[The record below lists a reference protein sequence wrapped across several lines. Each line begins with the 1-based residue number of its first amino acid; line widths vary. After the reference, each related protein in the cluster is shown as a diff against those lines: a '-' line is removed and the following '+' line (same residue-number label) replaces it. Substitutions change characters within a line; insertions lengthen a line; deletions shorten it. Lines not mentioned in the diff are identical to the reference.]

1 MLTTVVNK
9 VKELGEDLS
18 YMVVNNKLNV
28 VVEDFVG
35 FKPNG
40 EEIYRAYDEDA
51 VEDFLAWLEG
61 QAQEVVYDYYSV
73 YYLEGLTVC
82 VGYASYDI

>member
-18 YMVVNNKLNV
+18 YMVVNNKLNI

-35 FKPNG
+35 SN
-40 EEIYRAYDEDA
+40 
-51 VEDFLAWLEG
+51 
-61 QAQEVVYDYYSV
+61 
-73 YYLEGLTVC
+73 LTGKKSIVRTMKTQ
-82 VGYASYDI
+82 